1 MSKQYEMVI
10 GLEVHIE
17 LKSKSKIFCGCSTEF
32 GAPPNTQCCPVCA
45 GMPGVLPVLNR
56 KVVEYAILAGIATGC
71 TIAPYSKSDR
81 KNYFYPDLPK
91 AYQISQYDLPLCE
104 KGHVDIA
111 TADGTKRI
119 GVTRI
124 HIEED
129 AGKLV
134 HDEVRGTLIDLNR
147 CGVPLIEVVSEPDMR
162 SAEEAVAYLNKLR
175 SIVIYTD
182 ISDAKMNEGSFRCDV
197 NLSVR
202 EKGQAEMGTR
212 TEMKNLNSFSY
223 IAKAIAYEY
232 ERQVAALEAGEKI
245 EQETR
250 RFDPGTGKT
259 YTMRSKENADDYR
272 YFPDP
277 DLLPILTDEETISR
291 IGQQLPQLP
300 DERREVY
307 MQEYGLS
314 AYHSEML
321 VLDKTASDFFQET
334 AILTAHKKQLASFI
348 ISEVFRLMNQDEEA
362 AISIAPQK
370 LADIVDMLAEERI
383 NSSAAKKLLAEVW
396 TGGGEPR
403 ELVME
408 MGLEQLN
415 DAAQLREIAE
425 RVIGE
430 NPVMAENYRSG
441 KTKVLQALMGKAM
454 GQANG
459 RANPTLL
466 QQEMLE
472 CLQNEGLGFSS

>member
-1 MSKQYEMVI
+1 MSRQYEMVI

-17 LKSKSKIFCGCSTEF
+17 LKTKSKIFCGCPTDF

-56 KVVEYAILAGIATGC
+56 QVVEYAILAGTATDC
-71 TIAPYSKSDR
+71 TIAPYSKNDR

-104 KGHVDIA
+104 NGHIDIA
-111 TADGTKRI
+111 TAEGTKRI
-119 GVTRI
+119 GITRI

-134 HDEVRGTLIDLNR
+134 HDEARGTLIDLNR

-175 SIVIYTD
+175 SIAVYTD

-202 EKGQAEMGTR
+202 EKGHTAFGTR

-232 ERQVAALEAGEKI
+232 ERQIAALETGEKI
-245 EQETR
+245 VQETR
-250 RFDPGTGKT
+250 RFDPSTGKT
-259 YTMRSKENADDYR
+259 YTMRSKENADNYR
-272 YFPDP
+272 YFPEP
-277 DLLPILTDEETISR
+277 DLLPILTDEQTLSR
-291 IGQQLPQLP
+291 IRQSIPQLP
-300 DERREVY
+300 DERRAVY

-321 VLDKTASDFFQET
+321 VLDKNVSDFFET
-334 AILTAHKKQLASFI
+334 VAALTVNKKQLASLM
-348 ISEVFRLMNQDEEA
+348 ISEVFRLMNQAEKTQ
-362 AISIAPQK
+362 IPLAPQS
-370 LADIVDMLAEERI
+370 LADIVDMLAEEHI
-383 NSSAAKKLLAEVW
+383 NSGAAKKLLAAVW
-396 TGGGEPR
+396 TGGGEAKQ
-403 ELVME
+403 LVKE

-415 DAAQLREIAE
+415 DIVQLRQIVEQ
-425 RVIGE
+425 VVCE
-430 NPVMAENYRSG
+430 NSTMAENYRKG
-441 KTKVLQALMGKAM
+441 QTKAMQALMGKAM
-454 GQANG
+454 GLTGG
-459 RANPTLL
+459 RANPVLL
-466 QQEMLE
+466 QKVMLE
-472 CLQNEGLGFSS
+472 CLEE

>member
-17 LKSKSKIFCGCSTEF
+17 LKTNSKIFCGCSTAF

-56 KVVEYAILAGIATGC
+56 QVVEYAILAGVATGC
-71 TIAPYSKSDR
+71 AIAPYSKNDR

-91 AYQISQYDLPLCE
+91 AYQISQFDLPLCE
-104 KGHVDIA
+104 KGHIDIT
-111 TADGTKRI
+111 TAEGTKRI
-119 GVTRI
+119 GITRI

-134 HDEVRGTLIDLNR
+134 HDDKRGTLIDLNR

-175 SIVIYTD
+175 SIAIYTD

-202 EKGQAEMGTR
+202 EKGQTTLGTR

-232 ERQVAALEAGEKI
+232 ERQIAALEAGEKI
-245 EQETR
+245 VQETR
-250 RFDPGTGKT
+250 RYDPGTGKT

-277 DLLPILTDEETISR
+277 DLLPILTDEETLHR
-291 IGQQLPQLP
+291 IRQSIPQLP

-307 MQEYGLS
+307 MQQYGLS

-321 VLDKTASDFFQET
+321 VLDKAMSDFFQEA
-334 AILTAHKKQLASFI
+334 AILTDNKKQLAAFI
-348 ISEVFRLMNQDEEA
+348 ISEVFRLMNQSEA
-362 AISIAPQK
+362 ESIPISPK
-370 LADIVDMLAEERI
+370 NLTDIVDMLAEERI
-383 NSSAAKKLLAEVW
+383 NSSAAKKLLGEVW
-396 TGGGEPR
+396 AGNGEPIA
-403 ELVME
+403 LVTA
-408 MGLEQLN
+408 MGLEQLS
-415 DAAQLREIAE
+415 DIAE
-425 RVIGE
+425 LRQIAQQVVLD
-430 NPVMAENYRSG
+430 NPALAESFRNG

-454 GQANG
+454 GQAGG

-466 QQEMLE
+466 QQEMLS
-472 CLQNEGLGFSS
+472 CLNG

>member
-1 MSKQYEMVI
+1 MSRQYEMVI

-17 LKSKSKIFCGCSTEF
+17 LKTNSKIFCGCSTAF

-56 KVVEYAILAGIATGC
+56 QVVEYAILAGVATGC
-71 TIAPYSKSDR
+71 TIAPYSKNDR

-104 KGHVDIA
+104 NGHIDIA
-111 TADGTKRI
+111 IAEGTKRI
-119 GVTRI
+119 GITRI

-134 HDEVRGTLIDLNR
+134 HDEKRGTLIDLNR

-175 SIVIYTD
+175 SIAVYTD

-202 EKGQAEMGTR
+202 EKGQTEMGTR
-212 TEMKNLNSFSY
+212 TEMKNLNSFSF

-232 ERQVAALEAGEKI
+232 ERQIAVLEAGKKI
-245 EQETR
+245 IQETR
-250 RFDPGTGKT
+250 RFDPATGQT

-277 DLLPILTDEETISR
+277 DLLPILTDEHMLGR
-291 IGQQLPQLP
+291 IRQSIPQLP

-321 VLDKTASDFFQET
+321 VLDKSASDFFEET
-334 AILTAHKKQLASFI
+334 ARLTTNKKQLAAFV
-348 ISEVFRLMNQDEEA
+348 ISEVFRLMNQGEEA
-362 AISIAPQK
+362 GILIAPQS
-370 LADIVDMLAEERI
+370 LADIVDMLAGERI
-383 NSSAAKKLLAEVW
+383 NSSAAKKLLAAIW
-396 TGGGEPR
+396 TEGGDPKQ
-403 ELVME
+403 LVQE
-408 MGLEQLN
+408 MGLEQLS
-415 DAAQLREIAE
+415 DMAELRRIAE
-425 RVIGE
+425 QVVGE
-430 NPVMAENYRSG
+430 NPVMAENYRNG

-454 GQANG
+454 GETGG
-459 RANPTLL
+459 RANPALL
-466 QQEMLE
+466 QQAMLD
-472 CLQNEGLGFSS
+472 CLNA